1 MRKKNLNMLYKE
13 SYRLETLILETQAEI
28 RELKNMM
35 MNHITPN
42 EIRKMMG
49 LPPIYQK
56 RQPNIDTEETDE

>member
-1 MRKKNLNMLYKE
+1 MLIKE
-13 SYRLETLILETQAEI
+13 SYRLEALILENRAEI

-49 LPPIYQK
+49 LPPIESGQDRK
-56 RQPNIDTEETDE
+56 TEVSNGTD

>member
-1 MRKKNLNMLYKE
+1 MRKKDLN
-13 SYRLETLILETQAEI
+13 RLEILILETQAEI

-49 LPPIYQK
+49 LPPIESGQD
-56 RQPNIDTEETDE
+56 RITEVSNGTD